1 MCGLRSKLK
10 IDENEMHFHYLVLI
24 YFQKERKK
32 NTLFKQQK
40 MVCVIYG
47 DDIITAENTV
57 SGLLGSEM
65 EILIRKIENFPAGMQ
80 SLMMIKSKH

>member
-1 MCGLRSKLK
+1 
-10 IDENEMHFHYLVLI
+10 
-24 YFQKERKK
+24 
-32 NTLFKQQK
+32 

-80 SLMMIKSKH
+80 SLMMIKSKHWLKIIPVMGHHRDSPRIS